1 MTKPWKPRQA
11 DMAVVEDRLAPGDP
25 LTASYLNG
33 RREWDER
40 LGDAIAREHGWK
52 IAFHAILAVL
62 AGSVAGNVYQGTQA
76 RIIPYVVER
85 DRNADVVAVRAA
97 DVARSPDQAHIK
109 AALSRWLRNNRT
121 VYTDVNALK
130 NAINDAFAKTGEGTA
145 AYTQLSEYYR
155 ADDPFERARRE
166 TASVANLTALPISEP
181 DPEGRQTWR
190 LEWLETVTGRDGS
203 LIRNEPWTATVTFV
217 VTPPDT
223 AEKVM
228 LNPDGIFVTS
238 YSWTARR

>member
-1 MTKPWKPRQA
+1 MTKFWKPTRQ
-11 DMAVVEDRLAPGDP
+11 DMNLVEGDLLPGDP
-25 LTASYLNG
+25 ITATYLNG

-40 LGDAIAREHGWK
+40 IGDALSRERRWMK
-52 IAFHAILAVL
+52 SFFWTLLVL
-62 AGSVAGNVYQGTQA
+62 GGSVAGNVYQGTQSK
-76 RIIPYVVER
+76 IVPYVVER

-97 DVARSPDQAHIK
+97 DIAKKPDPGHVK
-109 AALSRWLRNNRT
+109 AALSEWIRGIRT

-130 NAINDAFAKTGEGTA
+130 NAINDAFAKTGEGSA
-145 AYTQLSEYYR
+145 AHTQLSEHYR
-155 ADDPFERARRE
+155 AEDPFERARRE

-238 YSWTARR
+238 YSWTTRR